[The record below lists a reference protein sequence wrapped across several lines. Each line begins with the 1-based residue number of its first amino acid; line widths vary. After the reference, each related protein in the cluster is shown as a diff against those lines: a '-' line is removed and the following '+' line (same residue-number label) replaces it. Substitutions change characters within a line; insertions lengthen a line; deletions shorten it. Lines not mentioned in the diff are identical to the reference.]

1 MPLFSEIALALVLA
15 VVFGF
20 IAHAFRQPPI
30 IGFIL
35 AGVTVGLLANPGS
48 AAVGIMDGL
57 APIGLA
63 LLLFLVG
70 LEMNMADLR
79 HVGWPSLV
87 VGLGQTVLIFIVGY
101 FLVTA
106 LGFGGIT
113 AVYIAIALA
122 FSSTII
128 VVKLLSEKKEL
139 NSLYGRIVVG
149 SLLVEDF
156 VAILTIVIL
165 AGLRSDGAPLLSF
178 IETLF
183 KGGVLVG
190 LILFTSRFFPRLLDR
205 IGRSPEMLYLFSIA
219 WVLGVAT
226 LTELVG
232 LSVEI
237 GGFLAGLALANS
249 SEHFQIGARMRPV
262 RDFFLILFFVSLGAG
277 MLVEGA
283 TVPLGP
289 ALILSL
295 FVLIGN
301 PLIVMILMGL
311 LGYRS
316 RTSFLTG
323 LTAAQISEF
332 SLVIAALGLRLGH
345 LDPDST
351 ALVTLVGI
359 VTIFLS
365 SYLIIY
371 GNQIYRLLKPVLRI
385 FEFRRKLVE
394 DTPIAG
400 EYQNHIVLIG
410 VHRTGYSILQTLIK
424 AGAEFVAVDFDPV
437 LVKSLRGKKV
447 PVIYGD
453 IADEEIQE
461 VIGLRKAKAVIS
473 TVPDNQDNQI
483 VLNTVKNIN
492 KKAKIILTANEKEDA
507 TRFYRDGASYVIQ
520 PHFVGGWELAQAL
533 GNKSDFSG
541 LIKLQER
548 DARVLDLRSLG
559 K

>member
-20 IAHAFRQPPI
+20 IAHSLKQPPI

-35 AGVTVGLLANPGS
+35 AGVAVGLFASSGS
-48 AAVGIMDGL
+48 AAVEVIEGL
-57 APIGLA
+57 APIGVA

-70 LEMNMADLR
+70 LEMNVMDLR
-79 HVGWPSLV
+79 HVGWPSLIT
-87 VGLGQTVLIFIVGY
+87 GIGQIIFTFGVGY
-101 FLVTA
+101 FLITA
-106 LGFGGIT
+106 LGFGT
-113 AVYIAIALA
+113 LAAVYISIALT

-149 SLLVEDF
+149 FLLVQDF
-156 VAILTIVIL
+156 VAILALVIL
-165 AGLRSDGAPLLSF
+165 AGLRSDGEPLFSF
-178 IETLF
+178 LTALL
-183 KGGVLVG
+183 KGGALVG
-190 LILFTSRFFPRLLDR
+190 LILTLSRFFPRFLDR

-219 WVLGVAT
+219 WALGIAT
-226 LTELVG
+226 LTELIG

-262 RDFFLILFFVSLGAG
+262 RDFFLILFFVSLGAR
-277 MLVEGA
+277 MLVGGA
-283 TVPLGP
+283 VVPWGP

-295 FVLIGN
+295 FVLVGN
-301 PLIVMILMGL
+301 PLIVLILMGL

-316 RTSFLTG
+316 RTSFLAS
-323 LTAAQISEF
+323 LTVAQISEF

-345 LDPDST
+345 LDPGAA
-351 ALVTLVGI
+351 ALITFVGI
-359 VTIFLS
+359 VTIFFS
-365 SYLIIY
+365 SYFIIY
-371 GNQIYRLLKPVLRI
+371 SDRIYHFLKPVLKV

-394 DTPIAG
+394 EIPVVG
-400 EYQNHIVLIG
+400 EYQNHIVLMG

-424 AGAEFVAVDFDPV
+424 SGAEFVAVDFDPV
-437 LVKSLRGKKV
+437 LVKSLRNKNI
-447 PVIYGD
+447 PIIYGD

-461 VIGLRKAKAVIS
+461 VINLRKAKAVIS
-473 TVPDNQDNQI
+473 TVPGIKDNQAI
-483 VLNTVKNIN
+483 LNVVKDIN
-492 KKAKIILTANEKEDA
+492 KKAKIILTANEREDA
-507 TRFYRDGASYVIQ
+507 TQLYRDGANYVIQ
-520 PHFVGGWELAQAL
+520 PHFIGGWELAQAL
-533 GNKSDFSG
+533 GHKNDFNG